1 MKKLQIDFGI
11 EEFEIGNGKVLRF
24 NPSDIN
30 VYNRLMEAQEKILA
44 IEERLVKKAGELP
57 QEGAGEQIIKLLAE
71 ADAEMK
77 AVLQEIF
84 GGSNDFESLFEGVNL
99 MTPASNGERVIT
111 NFLVAITPIIE
122 EGSKKAARD
131 LAKANADSIKGN
143 REQRRARK

>member
-11 EEFEIGNGKVLRF
+11 EEFEISNGKVLRF

-30 VYNRLMEAQEKILA
+30 VYNRLMEAQDKILA
-44 IEERLVKKAGELP
+44 IEERLVKKAGEIP
-57 QEGAGEQIIKLLAE
+57 KEGAGAQAVKLLAE

-99 MTPASNGERVIT
+99 MAPASNGERVIT
-111 NFLVAITPIIE
+111 NFLEAITPIIE

-131 LAKANADSIKGN
+131 LAKANAGSIKGN